1 MKKFLL
7 TLGLGL
13 VLSGCVAV
21 NPQEF
26 NNLKVRVIN
35 LETMVSAQAQKI
47 KELEKQLKTLSKVPK
62 TSNATLTP
70 QQLISLKTQIISEL
84 EDIKSQQDLLSSE
97 IDDLKFNQEEL
108 SKELRRQISALNSR
122 INLLQAEIDTLKA
135 SSKQP
140 MQNTQT
146 PNITTNATP
155 STTLNATTVTPQAK
169 TTYLQQNAT
178 ISSNASNVTQ
188 LLQKFHNKLSTN
200 ATLNATSNVTQT
212 NLPSNVTS
220 NKTTLAKNAT
230 LAGNLTSNATIPKKK
245 EKPLTEAELYEK
257 AFNYYK
263 QGEFT
268 KALSAFKEYLQ
279 RFPNGKWIG
288 QAYFWIGEC
297 YFHLKDY
304 EEAILSYEKLIEM
317 PEFHPL
323 KPAALFRQALAF
335 KKLGDN
341 EAYQI
346 ILKKLIQTFPYSKE
360 ALKAKQLLNIQ

>member
-1 MKKFLL
+1 MKKLFLSI
-7 TLGLGL
+7 GLGL
-13 VLSGCVAV
+13 ILSGCVAV

-47 KELEKQLKTLSKVPK
+47 KELEKQVKLLSKVPK
-62 TSNATLTP
+62 ASNATLSP
-70 QQLISLKTQIISEL
+70 QQLISLKTQLISEM

-108 SKELRRQISALNSR
+108 SKELRRQISALNAR
-122 INLLQAEIDTLKA
+122 INLLQAEINTLKA
-135 SSKQP
+135 SLKQP
-140 MQNTQT
+140 T
-146 PNITTNATP
+146 PNIQATNATINATTNATP
-155 STTLNATTVTPQAK
+155 IVSQPITGYNLNTTV
-169 TTYLQQNAT
+169 
-178 ISSNASNVTQ
+178 SSNASNVTQ
-188 LLQKFHNKLSTN
+188 LLKKFHNKISAN
-200 ATLNATSNVTQT
+200 ATLNATLSSNR
-212 NLPSNVTS
+212 TS
-220 NKTTLAKNAT
+220 LAQNATTLATNQTKPT
-230 LAGNLTSNATIPKKK
+230 GNLTASNATISEQKKE

-263 QGEFT
+263 EGEFT

-279 RFPNGKWIG
+279 RFPHGKWIG

-323 KPAALFRQALAF
+323 KPAALFRQAIAF
-335 KKLGDN
+335 KKLGDD

-346 ILKKLIQTFPYSKE
+346 ILKKLIQSFPYSKE
-360 ALKAKQLLNIQ
+360 ALKAKELLNMQ